1 MRGPKAQH
9 TVSRRTLNISV
20 NSRGWEADAPEGTQ
34 EQQQNHTSLYMDGT
48 VTVASGTVYA
58 PSSSAAGTTQSVPFS
73 GLRRLSEPISPFPF
87 PGNGKHESSPL
98 LHSHGLSPA
107 GALQTSVSLGSNT
120 TTHTGG
126 HAILAE
132 ASYCLISAGTIL
144 FNKHTLSA
152 FGFPAPNALLLFQFL
167 QVSPICLKSTPQFD
181 ADHGCVLIKQ
191 ICLTILQPL
200 LPHRQTRFFFA
211 FAASVSDLHCQLCF
225 QRSIQ

>member
-1 MRGPKAQH
+1 MRGLKAQH

-20 NSRGWEADAPEGTQ
+20 SSRGWEADAPEGTQ

-73 GLRRLSEPISPFPF
+73 GLRRLSEPISPFPY

-98 LHSHGLSPA
+98 LNSNGLSPA
-107 GALQTSVSLGSNT
+107 GALQIGVSPGSSNT
-120 TTHTGG
+120 ATNTGG

-144 FNKHTLSA
+144 FNKHTLST

-167 QVSPICLKSTPQFD
+167 QVSPMQ
-181 ADHGCVLIKQ
+181 
-191 ICLTILQPL
+191 
-200 LPHRQTRFFFA
+200 
-211 FAASVSDLHCQLCF
+211 
-225 QRSIQ
+225 